1 MRLALNLL
9 ATDGVDAARAALLES
24 AHNKDKTLP
33 FQDLFM
39 AQKTTLGRLPR
50 DAIRMLEIPRLPQ
63 DMIESLKA
71 LVDLTGTLS
80 DAMDELGIVGVV
92 PAYLLPPVNT
102 GTRIVGPA
110 LTVRNIQRTAQIHK
124 AALDKS
130 NTQGESEAH
139 NLAEAGDVLVI
150 EGVMGCSNMG
160 GQSATV
166 AMRQGFAGAIVDGTV
181 RDPEQYRG
189 MGWPVWCRGFTPITG
204 KYRMQ
209 TVEVNGKVQVCG
221 VQVSPGDLVCA
232 DEAGVCFVPRE
243 HAGAVLE
250 AARKIDAG
258 DTKRKKDIDA
268 GASVADLMTR
278 KYKT

>member
-1 MRLALNLL
+1 
-9 ATDGVDAARAALLES
+9 
-24 AHNKDKTLP
+24 
-33 FQDLFM
+33 
-39 AQKTTLGRLPR
+39 
-50 DAIRMLEIPRLPQ
+50 
-63 DMIESLKA
+63 
-71 LVDLTGTLS
+71 
-80 DAMDELGIVGVV
+80 MDELGIVGVI
-92 PAYLLPPVNT
+92 PAYRAAAGQHRHAHRRAGAHGAQHPAHRADPP
-102 GTRIVGPA
+102 
-110 LTVRNIQRTAQIHK
+110 

-139 NLAEAGDVLVI
+139 NLAEPGDVLVI

-160 GQSATV
+160 GQSATI
-166 AMRQGFAGAIVDGTV
+166 ARRQGFVGAIVDGTV

-243 HAGAVLE
+243 QAAAVLE

-268 GASVADLMTR
+268 GAAVSDLMTENTSVAQEVAR
-278 KYKT
+278 RSARRSGVDLDETRPISSSSCPTSTTSACSAATDIR

>member
-1 MRLALNLL
+1 VSKENEPMI
-9 ATDGVDAARAALLES
+9 E
-24 AHNKDKTLP
+24 KK
-33 FQDLFM
+33 
-39 AQKTTLGRLPR
+39 TLGRLPR
-50 DAIRMLEIPRLPQ
+50 EAIRMLELPRLPR
-63 DMIESLKA
+63 DVVDGYAA
-71 LVDLTGTLS
+71 LVDLTGTIS

-92 PAYLLPPVNT
+92 PAYVLPPVNT
-102 GTRIVGPA
+102 GTRIVGQA

-139 NLAEAGDVLVI
+139 NLAETGDVLVI

-160 GQSATV
+160 GQSATI
-166 AMRQGFAGAIVDGTV
+166 ARRQGFAGAVVDGTV

-209 TVEVNGKVQVCG
+209 TVEINGTVQVCG
-221 VQVSPGDLVCA
+221 VQVKPGDLVCA
-232 DEAGVCFVPRE
+232 DEAGVAFVPRE
-243 HAGAVLE
+243 QAVALLE

-258 DTKRKKDIDA
+258 DTRRKKDIDG
-268 GASVADLMTR
+268 GASVSDLMQR
-278 KYKT
+278 KYK